1 MNRTRVRLAGFAAV
15 LAVLFGV
22 GAAAGAQF
30 PTDEPAHAPTH
41 DDPTPVDPSN
51 DTDPEMDHEMGRS
64 GPDPGAGVESGVAS

>member
-41 DDPTPVDPSN
+41 DDPTQVDPS
-51 DTDPEMDHEMGRS
+51 DEMDHEMG
-64 GPDPGAGVESGVAS
+64 VESGVPT